1 MNENT
6 CERVRERERE
16 RYGVEF
22 ILNYWREI
30 IGEGD

>member
-1 MNENT
+1 
-6 CERVRERERE
+6 VRERERE

-30 IGEGD
+30 IGEGDW